1 MKSVRYLI
9 GLFAFIAC
17 YYLLPIS
24 TRLLWQP
31 DETRYA
37 EISREMLASGD
48 WIVPHLLGLRYFEKP
63 IAGYWINSI
72 GQWLF
77 GANNFGV
84 RAGVIFATLLTAAL
98 VTWFTLRLWR
108 DKRLALLATVIYLS
122 LFIVYAIGT
131 YAVLDPFIAFW
142 LVAGMCS
149 FWLAMQAQTWKGKSA
164 GFLLLGITCGM
175 GVMTKGFLALAVPV
189 LSVLPWVAT
198 QKRWKDLFI
207 YGWLAVISCVL
218 TVLPWGLTIAQ
229 REPDFWHYFFW
240 VEHIQRFALDD
251 AQHRAPFWY
260 YVPVIIAGSL
270 PWLGLLPGAL
280 YTGWKNR
287 KHSAT
292 VYLLSWT
299 IMPLLFF
306 SVAKGKLPTYI
317 LSCFAPLAMLMAHY
331 ALLAA
336 KNNPL
341 ALRING
347 WINIAFGVTGIIA
360 TFVVSPWGPMNTP
373 VWQTFESYKVFC
385 AWSIFSLWAFFGWYT
400 LTNVEKTWSFAALCP
415 LGLALLVGFS
425 IPDRVM
431 EGKHPQ
437 FFVEMTQESLQPSR
451 YILTD
456 SVGVAAGLAWSLQ
469 RDDIIM
475 YRHSARRCH
484 RSSGASGADSVSSQM
499 IWLTLVFAS
508 LLSVAGQLCQK
519 QATCFVAISKRRKHI
534 VLWLGLAL
542 ACLGLAM
549 VLWLLVLQNVPVGI
563 AYPMLSLNFVWVTLA
578 AVKLWH
584 EPVSPRHWCGVAFI
598 IGGIVILGSTV

>member
-1 MKSVRYLI
+1 MRTDGS
-9 GLFAFIAC
+9 
-17 YYLLPIS
+17 
-24 TRLLWQP
+24 
-31 DETRYA
+31 
-37 EISREMLASGD
+37 
-48 WIVPHLLGLRYFEKP
+48 
-63 IAGYWINSI
+63 
-72 GQWLF
+72 
-77 GANNFGV
+77 
-84 RAGVIFATLLTAAL
+84 
-98 VTWFTLRLWR
+98 
-108 DKRLALLATVIYLS
+108 
-122 LFIVYAIGT
+122 
-131 YAVLDPFIAFW
+131 
-142 LVAGMCS
+142 
-149 FWLAMQAQTWKGKSA
+149 
-164 GFLLLGITCGM
+164 
-175 GVMTKGFLALAVPV
+175 
-189 LSVLPWVAT
+189 
-198 QKRWKDLFI
+198 
-207 YGWLAVISCVL
+207 
-218 TVLPWGLTIAQ
+218 PWGLTIAQ

-475 YRHSARRCH
+475 YRQTGELKYGLNYPDAKGRFVSGDEFANWLNQH
-484 RSSGASGADSVSSQM
+484 RQEG
-499 IWLTLVFAS
+499 IITLV
-508 LLSVAGQLCQK
+508 LSVDRDEDINSL
-519 QATCFVAISKRRKHI
+519 AIPPADAI
-534 VLWLGLAL
+534 VRQER
-542 ACLGLAM
+542 
-549 VLWLLVLQNVPVGI
+549 LVLIQYRP
-563 AYPMLSLNFVWVTLA
+563 
-578 AVKLWH
+578 K
-584 EPVSPRHWCGVAFI
+584 
-598 IGGIVILGSTV
+598 

>member
-1 MKSVRYLI
+1 MGCNAK
-9 GLFAFIAC
+9 
-17 YYLLPIS
+17 
-24 TRLLWQP
+24 
-31 DETRYA
+31 
-37 EISREMLASGD
+37 
-48 WIVPHLLGLRYFEKP
+48 
-63 IAGYWINSI
+63 
-72 GQWLF
+72 
-77 GANNFGV
+77 
-84 RAGVIFATLLTAAL
+84 TLERSLY
-98 VTWFTLRLWR
+98 LRL
-108 DKRLALLATVIYLS
+108 A
-122 LFIVYAIGT
+122 
-131 YAVLDPFIAFW
+131 
-142 LVAGMCS
+142 
-149 FWLAMQAQTWKGKSA
+149 
-164 GFLLLGITCGM
+164 
-175 GVMTKGFLALAVPV
+175 
-189 LSVLPWVAT
+189 
-198 QKRWKDLFI
+198 
-207 YGWLAVISCVL
+207 VL
-218 TVLPWGLTIAQ
+218 TVLPWGLAIAQ
-229 REPDFWHYFFW
+229 REPDFWHYFCW

-280 YTGWKNR
+280 YAGWKNR

-360 TFVVSPWGPMNTP
+360 AFVVSPWGPMNTP

-400 LTNVEKTWSFAALCP
+400 LTNVEKTWPFAALCP

-456 SVGVAAGLAWSLQ
+456 SVGVAAGLAWTLQ

-475 YRHSARRCH
+475 YRQTGELKYGLNYPDAKGRFVSGDEFANWLNQH
-484 RSSGASGADSVSSQM
+484 RQEG
-499 IWLTLVFAS
+499 IITLV
-508 LLSVAGQLCQK
+508 LSVDRDEDINSL
-519 QATCFVAISKRRKHI
+519 AIPPADAIDRQER
-534 VLWLGLAL
+534 
-542 ACLGLAM
+542 
-549 VLWLLVLQNVPVGI
+549 LVLIQYRP
-563 AYPMLSLNFVWVTLA
+563 
-578 AVKLWH
+578 K
-584 EPVSPRHWCGVAFI
+584 
-598 IGGIVILGSTV
+598 

>member
-1 MKSVRYLI
+1 MR
-9 GLFAFIAC
+9 
-17 YYLLPIS
+17 
-24 TRLLWQP
+24 
-31 DETRYA
+31 
-37 EISREMLASGD
+37 
-48 WIVPHLLGLRYFEKP
+48 
-63 IAGYWINSI
+63 
-72 GQWLF
+72 
-77 GANNFGV
+77 
-84 RAGVIFATLLTAAL
+84 
-98 VTWFTLRLWR
+98 
-108 DKRLALLATVIYLS
+108 KR
-122 LFIVYAIGT
+122 G
-131 YAVLDPFIAFW
+131 
-142 LVAGMCS
+142 
-149 FWLAMQAQTWKGKSA
+149 KGKSA

-218 TVLPWGLTIAQ
+218 TVLPWGLAIAQ

-240 VEHIQRFALDD
+240 VEHIQRFAMDD

-260 YVPVIIAGSL
+260 YLPVIIAGSL

-280 YTGWKNR
+280 YAGWKNR

-431 EGKHPQ
+431 EGNIRN
-437 FFVEMTQESLQPSR
+437 FLSR
-451 YILTD
+451 
-456 SVGVAAGLAWSLQ
+456 
-469 RDDIIM
+469 
-475 YRHSARRCH
+475 
-484 RSSGASGADSVSSQM
+484 
-499 IWLTLVFAS
+499 
-508 LLSVAGQLCQK
+508 
-519 QATCFVAISKRRKHI
+519 
-534 VLWLGLAL
+534 
-542 ACLGLAM
+542 
-549 VLWLLVLQNVPVGI
+549 
-563 AYPMLSLNFVWVTLA
+563 
-578 AVKLWH
+578 
-584 EPVSPRHWCGVAFI
+584 
-598 IGGIVILGSTV
+598 

>member
-218 TVLPWGLTIAQ
+218 TVLPWGLAIAQ

-260 YVPVIIAGSL
+260 YLPVVIAGSL
-270 PWLGLLPGAL
+270 PWLGLLPVHCTLA
-280 YTGWKNR
+280 
-287 KHSAT
+287 
-292 VYLLSWT
+292 
-299 IMPLLFF
+299 
-306 SVAKGKLPTYI
+306 GKT
-317 LSCFAPLAMLMAHY
+317 A
-331 ALLAA
+331 
-336 KNNPL
+336 
-341 ALRING
+341 
-347 WINIAFGVTGIIA
+347 
-360 TFVVSPWGPMNTP
+360 
-373 VWQTFESYKVFC
+373 
-385 AWSIFSLWAFFGWYT
+385 
-400 LTNVEKTWSFAALCP
+400 
-415 LGLALLVGFS
+415 S
-425 IPDRVM
+425 IP
-431 EGKHPQ
+431 
-437 FFVEMTQESLQPSR
+437 QPS
-451 YILTD
+451 I
-456 SVGVAAGLAWSLQ
+456 
-469 RDDIIM
+469 
-475 YRHSARRCH
+475 C
-484 RSSGASGADSVSSQM
+484 
-499 IWLTLVFAS
+499 
-508 LLSVAGQLCQK
+508 
-519 QATCFVAISKRRKHI
+519 
-534 VLWLGLAL
+534 
-542 ACLGLAM
+542 
-549 VLWLLVLQNVPVGI
+549 
-563 AYPMLSLNFVWVTLA
+563 
-578 AVKLWH
+578 
-584 EPVSPRHWCGVAFI
+584 
-598 IGGIVILGSTV
+598 